1 MKEFLHK
8 TYWLYIVAVIIV
20 ALDQYTKWLVI
31 SNIPYGGFWSPWDW
45 LTPYARIVHWSNTGV
60 AFGMLQGMNPV
71 FIILAFVVAGMIVFY
86 YPKLLKEDLLLKLAL
101 MLELGG
107 AIGNLVDRIRF
118 GHVIDF
124 ISVGNFPV
132 FNVADS
138 CITIGVIILLIGV
151 WVQEKRDKARRASS
165 VQEQPVEGNTI
176 EQ

>member
-1 MKEFLHK
+1 LKEFLRK

-20 ALDQYTKWLVI
+20 VLDQYTKWLVI
-31 SNIPYGGFWSPWDW
+31 SNIPYGWFWSPWEW

-138 CITIGVIILLIGV
+138 CNTIGVIILLIGV
-151 WVQEKRDKARRASS
+151 WVQEKRDKARRAAS
-165 VQEQPVEGNTI
+165 VQERPVEGNTI